1 MTRSRTL
8 GVVAG
13 IAALTLA
20 ATPVFAQEEAAPADS
35 MDSMDSMAGM
45 AIEVTGVEYAFAGL
59 PETLEVGSEITF
71 TNDGAVLHEIAVIRI
86 ADGVTESL
94 EELLAMEA
102 EGRDPMAEGLVEMVG
117 GMPLIAFPGTTA
129 EGTLVL
135 DQPGEHVALCFIPQ
149 GFDPAVF
156 EANGVDIM
164 AMGPETDMTTLP
176 EEVQAIFANPT
187 HLEAGMIQPFTVVA
201 ADEEAAA

>member
-8 GVVAG
+8 GVAAG
-13 IAALTLA
+13 IAALALSA
-20 ATPVFAQEEAAPADS
+20 SPVFAQDEAPAEP
-35 MDSMDSMAGM
+35 MDSMAGM
-45 AIEVTGVEYAFAGL
+45 GVEVTGVEYAFSGL
-59 PETLEVGSEITF
+59 PETLEVGSEISF
-71 TNDGAVLHEIAVIRI
+71 TNDGAELHEIVIIRK
-86 ADGVTESL
+86 ADGVTESI

-117 GMPLIAFPGTTA
+117 QGPLIAFPGTSA
-129 EGTLVL
+129 EGVLVL

-164 AMGPETDMTTLP
+164 TMGEDTDPSTLP
-176 EEVQAIFANPT
+176 EEVQAIFSNPP
-187 HLEAGMIQPFTVVA
+187 HLAAGMIQPFVVTA
-201 ADEEAAA
+201 TESGDDSEA